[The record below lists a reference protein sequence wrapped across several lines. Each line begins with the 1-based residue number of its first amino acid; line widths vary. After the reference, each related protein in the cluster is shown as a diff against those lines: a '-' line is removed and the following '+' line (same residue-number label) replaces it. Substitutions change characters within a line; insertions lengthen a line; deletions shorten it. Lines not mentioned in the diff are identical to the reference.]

1 MWCITLLVD
10 IKESLHSWDKTYLVM
25 MYDLF
30 TSEKTTFRMEENN
43 SKQRNRQKINLKNIQ
58 TTSAAQFQ
66 KNK

>member
-43 SKQRNRQKINLKNIQ
+43 SKQRNRQKINLKHIQ
-58 TTSAAQFQ
+58 AAPAAQFQ
-66 KNK
+66 KSK